1 MPLLKPDCTYYEHLN
16 ALAMNIRVAIVD
28 DKPTN
33 YLTLKDKLATNR
45 DVSILFTAEN
55 GEDFLEKMKK
65 AQPLP
70 DVVFMDID
78 MPVMDGI
85 EAVSAGAELY
95 PNVKFIMLTVFDD
108 DDKIFDAIK
117 AGAIGYLLKDEKAE
131 RLLMALEEVME
142 FGGAPMSPRIAR
154 KSLQLLTKGPQ
165 KPEIASLLSDREVDI
180 LKGMV
185 EGLDYKMLAE
195 RLCVSPHTVRTHIH
209 NIYKKLHVNNKTQA
223 VKIAMKRGWF

>member
-1 MPLLKPDCTYYEHLN
+1 VEHEAATFANLI

-33 YLTLKDKLATNR
+33 YFNLIDKLSLKSE
-45 DVSILFTAEN
+45 VEILFTASN
-55 GEDFLEKMKK
+55 GEAFLERMKMT
-65 AQPLP
+65 QPLP

-95 PNVKFIMLTVFDD
+95 PDVKFIMLTVFDD
-108 DDKIFDAIK
+108 DDKIFEAIK

-165 KPEIASLLSDREVDI
+165 KPETASPLSDREVDI

-195 RLCVSPHTVRTHIH
+195 RLCVSPHTVRTHIN